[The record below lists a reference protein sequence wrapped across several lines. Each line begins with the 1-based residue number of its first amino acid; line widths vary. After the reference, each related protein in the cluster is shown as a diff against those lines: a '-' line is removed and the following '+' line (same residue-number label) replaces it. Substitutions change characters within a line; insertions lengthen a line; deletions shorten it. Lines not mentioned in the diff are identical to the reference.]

1 MIQILGKLIF
11 SVDILQGLMQLYIIA
26 SAAFGHVILE
36 NPPAMSKYKAMVFAM
51 DVIRDVANDTHRCH
65 RSYIMIES
73 LVQINEFPAE
83 TVALR
88 IT

>member
-36 NPPAMSKYKAMVFAM
+36 NPPAMSKYKAMVFLRWM
-51 DVIRDVANDTHRCH
+51 LLGMLQMIRIVA
-65 RSYIMIES
+65 IGLI
-73 LVQINEFPAE
+73 
-83 TVALR
+83 
-88 IT
+88 